1 MYDIKQTA
9 GRRDAHLCALK
20 TVEKQTIA
28 NTGLVFF
35 NIPVKA
41 VDVIIQCRAYKI
53 AHGVVFSSFND
64 CSCFFQNLRV
74 YSPYCCSVFAHS
86 KFSSCI
92 DIYPFRSANVS
103 DFNGKCQPKVHT
115 AINMSDRKGFKN
127 A

>member
-1 MYDIKQTA
+1 MYDIKKTA

-20 TVEKQTIA
+20 TVEKQIVA
-28 NTGLVFF
+28 DTGLVFF
-35 NIPVKA
+35 NIPAKA
-41 VDVIIQCRAYKI
+41 IDIIIQCRAYEI
-53 AHGVVFSSFND
+53 AHGVVVSGFND
-64 CSCFFQNLRV
+64 CSCFLQNIRV

-103 DFNGKCQPKVHT
+103 GFDGKCQPKFHA
-115 AINMSDRKGFKN
+115 AINMSDVKGIAN

>member
-1 MYDIKQTA
+1 MYDIKQAA

-20 TVEKQTIA
+20 TVDKQAIA

-41 VDVIIQCRAYKI
+41 IDIIIQCCAYKI
-53 AHGVVFSSFND
+53 AHGVVLSGFND

-74 YSPYCCSVFAHS
+74 YTPYCCSVFAHF
-86 KFSSCI
+86 KFSSSI
-92 DIYPFRSANVS
+92 DIYAFKSANLS
-103 DFNGKCQPKVHT
+103 GFNGKGQPRLLA